1 MLRQVPKVVND
12 PEGSY
17 VPKDLPP
24 IVDAHVHIFPT
35 KIFSAVWNW
44 FAEHAWKIRY
54 RLTSAQVFEFLFS
67 RGISRIVALQYAHKP
82 GIAAGLNTY
91 MAQQCR
97 EAGSRVTGLATVF
110 PGEEGAVDILEQ
122 AFATGLAGIK
132 LHAHVQGL
140 DMDAEDMQP
149 VFDICQKHGRP
160 LVIHAGREPKSPA
173 YGYDPHLIC
182 SADRVER
189 VLKNFPRLHICVPH
203 LGFDELITYRNLLEK
218 YDTLWLDTTMV
229 LADYFPLPGRVPLEK
244 YRADRIM
251 YGSDFPNIPYAWDR
265 ELRLLTAWNLPRE
278 RLERLLS
285 ANAAELFK
293 LDQAG

>member
-24 IVDAHVHIFPT
+24 IVDAHVHIFPS

-44 FAEHAWKIRY
+44 FGEHAWQIRY

-91 MAQQCR
+91 MAQKCR

-110 PGEEGAVDILEQ
+110 PGEEGAGDILER
-122 AFATGLAGIK
+122 AFATGLDGVK

-149 VFDICQKHGRP
+149 IFDICQKHGRP
-160 LVIHAGREPKSPA
+160 LVIHAGREPKSAA
-173 YGYDPHLIC
+173 YGCDPHLIC

-189 VLKNFPRLHICVPH
+189 VLKNFPRLHLCVPH

-229 LADYFPLPGRVPLEK
+229 LADYFPLPDRVPLEN